1 MKKLLT
7 LSLAAVAAFA
17 LQADSMFRSD
27 INCVKDQNEL
37 TVKSDNM
44 KFDRQSWI
52 KDKAVHKYTSTAWTG
67 KLGEDWQTASYTV
80 TPSKSG
86 DMGFSLQGQWAK
98 NADDRGWILI
108 DNVKINGE
116 LAPNGDFK
124 KTWKDKKTGKIRPQN
139 FWLSNKAQYVPEG
152 GKDGSAA
159 ILVNHDNSGHYT
171 LKNAEAGKA
180 YTIQFTVKAAEAPMD

>member
-27 INCVKDQNEL
+27 INCIKTQNEL

-44 KFDRQSWI
+44 KTGRQGWH
-52 KDKAVHKYTSTAWTG
+52 KNKEEHKYTSSVWSV
-67 KLGEDWQTASYTV
+67 KLGDEWQTVSYTV
-80 TPSKSG
+80 IPAKSG

-124 KTWKDKKTGKIRPQN
+124 KTWKDQKTGKIRPQN

-159 ILVNHDNSGHYT
+159 VLVNHDNACWST
-171 LKNAEAGKA
+171 LRNLEAGKA
-180 YTIQFTVKAAEAPMD
+180 YTFEFTVKAAEAPAE

>member
-27 INCVKDQNEL
+27 INCVKEQNEL

-67 KLGEDWQTASYTV
+67 KLGEDWQTVSYTV

-86 DMGFSLQGQWAK
+86 NININMMGQWAK
-98 NADDRGWILI
+98 TADTRGWVLV
-108 DNVKINGE
+108 DNIKINGE
-116 LAPNGDFK
+116 LVPNGDFK
-124 KTWKDKKTGKIRPQN
+124 KTWKNKEGKVYPAH
-139 FWLSNKAQYVPEG
+139 FWLNHKAQYIPDG

-159 ILVNHDNSGHYT
+159 ILVNHDNYGHYT

>member
-67 KLGEDWQTASYTV
+67 KLGEDWQTVSYTV
-80 TPSKSG
+80 TPGKNG
-86 DMGFSLQGQWAK
+86 DFRFSLQGQWAK
-98 NADDRGWILI
+98 DKEKRSWVLI
-108 DNVKINGE
+108 DSVKVNGE
-116 LAPNGDFK
+116 LVPNGDFK
-124 KTWKDKKTGKIRPQN
+124 TTWKSKEGKRFPHN
-139 FWLSNKAQYVPEG
+139 FWLNAKAQYVPDG

-159 ILVNHDNSGHYT
+159 ILVNHDNACWST
-171 LKNAEAGKA
+171 LRNLEAGKA
-180 YTIQFTVKAAEAPMD
+180 YTFEFTVKAAEAPAE

>member
-27 INCVKDQNEL
+27 INCIKTQNEL

-44 KFDRQSWI
+44 KTGRQGWH
-52 KDKAVHKYTSTAWTG
+52 KNKEEHKYTSSVWSV
-67 KLGEDWQTASYTV
+67 KLGDEWQTVSYTV
-80 TPSKSG
+80 TPAKSG
-86 DMGFSLQGQWAK
+86 DMGISLQGQWAK
-98 NADDRGWILI
+98 TADARGWVLV

-124 KTWKDKKTGKIRPQN
+124 KTWKSKEGKVYPAH
-139 FWLSNKAQYVPEG
+139 FWLNHKAQYIPDG